1 MDDQRDTNRQD
12 DQPSSGGSQAASK
25 GINPV
30 QHSERGAA
38 PAQTAS
44 KGINPVQHSE
54 RGINPVQHSE
64 GRQADDPG
72 RGQERGGVRE
82 DNEKGNG

>member
-12 DQPSSGGSQAASK
+12 DEQRSGGGEAPTAASK

-30 QHSERGAA
+30 QHSERGAG

-54 RGINPVQHSE
+54 RQQDE
-64 GRQADDPG
+64 DPG
-72 RGQERGGVRE
+72 RGGGRE
-82 DNEKGNG
+82 GGAGNEKGNG